1 MSQGIQIA
9 IIAAG
14 SATFGV
20 IASQLTTHWVARLNR
35 KHQNN
40 IFLRGKYEE
49 MMFHFSRSL
58 LWVSEVNE
66 CKTRSQ
72 LSAYSTSLDSRN
84 ALSLCLLY
92 FPELLIPINNYILSQ
107 TSYYNSIVTK
117 YNESLSESAGTQAF
131 VHESHKT
138 IMGQL
143 LKQKETFEQ
152 EAMSHAK
159 KYVEAP
165 FL

>member
-84 ALSLCLLY
+84 ALSTLPSV
-92 FPELLIPINNYILSQ
+92 FS
-107 TSYYNSIVTK
+107 
-117 YNESLSESAGTQAF
+117 
-131 VHESHKT
+131 
-138 IMGQL
+138 
-143 LKQKETFEQ
+143 
-152 EAMSHAK
+152 
-159 KYVEAP
+159 
-165 FL
+165 